1 MKRRQEVPA
10 TTTRGPQKTIR
21 FAKGSDLLAWYE
33 ALAEAEDLSTNGAL
47 IVALQEFRQARERK
61 QQPADRERTAS

>member
-1 MKRRQEVPA
+1 MSRRQPPPGN
-10 TTTRGPQKTIR
+10 TRGPQKTIR

-47 IVALQEFRQARERK
+47 IVALQEFRQAREQQRK
-61 QQPADRERTAS
+61 PVDRERSA